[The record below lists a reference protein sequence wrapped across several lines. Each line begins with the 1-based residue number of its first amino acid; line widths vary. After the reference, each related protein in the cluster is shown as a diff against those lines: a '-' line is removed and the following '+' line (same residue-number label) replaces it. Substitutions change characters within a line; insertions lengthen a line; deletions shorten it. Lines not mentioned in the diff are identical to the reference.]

1 MTKSTK
7 TKQVPRTKNPFRF
20 YTRLHLSELTG
31 LKAKTLTELLELI
44 KKVPG
49 ASIYHHTHR
58 FLQIHQYLSPE
69 PPNDFAYW
77 VSSVLGED
85 ILGERLATIDTIKF
99 STIRALRDK
108 IVQTIEN
115 YLKEHSLSKKK
126 FANPGEEFYFIKSIS
141 FVLPTDHVVKNI
153 REFAVVLK
161 KITIGSIY
169 FHIFE
174 ARLRLERPTNDF
186 SYWIETSLGDKALAD
201 KIARLDPYTRTMDD
215 LRWALVEL
223 VEGKK
228 GQSKKKRATLYEGK
242 RERRKKGQT
251 VS

>member
-1 MTKSTK
+1 MSKSTQ
-7 TKQVPRTKNPFRF
+7 TKQARRAKNPFRF

-49 ASIYHHTHR
+49 SSIYHHTHR

-77 VSSVLGED
+77 VANVLGED

-115 YLKEHSLSKKK
+115 YLKEYLLSKKK
-126 FANPGEEFYFIKSIS
+126 FANPEEEFHFIKSIS
-141 FVLPTDHVVKNI
+141 FVLPTDHIVKNI
-153 REFAVVLK
+153 REFAAVLK
-161 KITIGSIY
+161 KITIDSIY

-174 ARLRLERPTNDF
+174 ARLRLEKPTNDF
-186 SYWIETSLGDKALAD
+186 SYWIEDSIGDKVLAD
-201 KIARLDPYTRTMDD
+201 KIASLDPYTRTMDD

-228 GQSKKKRATLYEGK
+228 GQRKSGQATLYEGK
-242 RERRKKGQT
+242 RDRRKK
-251 VS
+251 